1 MIKKTKCVVS
11 WSGGKDSALA
21 LHSLLSNNQF
31 EVVALLTTFD
41 LDSAESQMHFVNTTF
56 IQKQADSLSLPL
68 YIMNVA
74 TGMPRSYEEEMRKAV
89 EHFRSLGVSHFS
101 FGDIHLENVKQYRI
115 ELFAKLNMGLLF
127 PLWGMSSQ
135 QLMSSFYESGLK
147 AKIVVAQSDKLG
159 EEFVGKDLT
168 KELVSSFPTDV
179 DVCGE
184 NGEYHTFVYDSPNY
198 AVPVTFD
205 IEKVEERNFTFKLL
219 DGSIVNSKFYVGR
232 FGIFD

>member
-11 WSGGKDSALA
+11 WSGGKDSAMA
-21 LHSLLSNNQF
+21 LNSLLSNNKI

-41 LDSAESQMHFVNTTF
+41 LESAESQMHFVSMTF

-74 TGMPRSYEEEMRKAV
+74 TGMPRSYEEEMQKAV
-89 EHFRSLGVSHFS
+89 EHFRSLGVSHFG
-101 FGDIHLENVKQYRI
+101 FGDIHLENVKQYRV

-147 AKIVVAQSDKLG
+147 ARIVVAQADKLG
-159 EEFVGKDLT
+159 QQYIGQDLT
-168 KELVSSFPTDV
+168 KELVNIFPTDV

-198 AVPVTFD
+198 TVPVNFE
-205 IEKVEERNFTFKLL
+205 IEKVEERNFRFKLL
-219 DGSIVNSKFYVGR
+219 DGSIVNYKFYVGR
-232 FGIFD
+232 FGIFG